1 MKIKLCGFKEEV
13 STLAAIKAGAD
24 FIGFIFSENSPR
36 YIDLNAAEKL
46 AKIIP
51 QNVDKVAVVVD
62 AEMVFLEQ
70 IIAKISPNYI
80 QFHGNEAIEFLEKF
94 HQKFPQI
101 KIIKAFKIAT
111 KEDLQRTEDFE
122 NIADLFLFDGKNAG
136 AGLAFDWNILR
147 DFNFTRPWFL
157 AGGLNIN
164 NIKEALE
171 KTKAPMVDISS
182 GIEEIR
188 GEKSPKLIKQLM
200 EELKRIC

>member
-1 MKIKLCGFKEEV
+1 MKIKLCGFKEEG

-24 FIGFIFSENSPR
+24 FIGFVFNENSPR
-36 YIDLNAAEKL
+36 NIDLNAAEKL
-46 AKIIP
+46 VKIIP
-51 QNVDKVAVVVD
+51 QNVDRVAVVVD
-62 AEMVFLEQ
+62 VEMVFLEQ

-94 HQKFPQI
+94 RQKFPQI
-101 KIIKAFKIAT
+101 KIIKAFKIAA
-111 KEDLQRTEDFE
+111 KEDLQRVQDFK
-122 NIADLFLFDGKNAG
+122 NIADLFLFDGKNPG
-136 AGLAFDWNILR
+136 GGLAFDWNILR
-147 DFNFTRPWFL
+147 EFNCAKSWFL

-171 KTKAPMVDISS
+171 KTGAPMVDISS

-200 EELKRIC
+200 EELKKIC

>member
-1 MKIKLCGFKEEV
+1 MKIKLCGFKEEG
-13 STLAAIKAGAD
+13 STLAAIKAGAN
-24 FIGFIFSENSPR
+24 FIGFIFNENSPR
-36 YIDLNAAEKL
+36 NIDLNAAEKL

-51 QNVDKVAVVVD
+51 QNVDRVAVVVD

-80 QFHGNEAIEFLEKF
+80 QFHGNETIEFLEKF
-94 HQKFPQI
+94 RQKFPQI
-101 KIIKAFKIAT
+101 KIIKAFKIAA
-111 KEDLQRTEDFE
+111 KEDLRRVQDFE
-122 NIADLFLFDGKNAG
+122 NIADLFLFDGKNPG

-147 DFNFTRPWFL
+147 DFNCAKSWFL

-171 KTKAPMVDISS
+171 KTGAPMVDISS

-200 EELKRIC
+200 EELKKIC